1 MNREIK
7 FRGWGIHVKRWIFGD
22 LLHTDK
28 EDGRAI
34 QYYDEEDGW
43 MCDDVNEKTV
53 GQFTGLNDK
62 EGHPIY
68 EGDIIKGPHDYR
80 HVIQYFAPEARFTA
94 NLIGFECFDHCGI
107 NQKWI
112 DECAKVV
119 IGNIFD
125 TPELLKGGE
134 K

>member
-1 MNREIK
+1 MREIT
-7 FRGWGIHVKRWIFGD
+7 FRGKSISDGRWLYGD
-22 LLHTDK
+22 LFRTDL
-28 EDGRAI
+28 DGEVAI
-34 QYYDEEDGW
+34 QFYDEEDGW
-43 MCDDVNEKTV
+43 MTAMVRPETV

-62 EGHPIY
+62 EGLPIY

-80 HVIQYFAPEARFTA
+80 HVIQYYAPEARFTA

-112 DECAKVV
+112 DDCAKVV

-125 TPELLKGGE
+125 TPELMKGGE